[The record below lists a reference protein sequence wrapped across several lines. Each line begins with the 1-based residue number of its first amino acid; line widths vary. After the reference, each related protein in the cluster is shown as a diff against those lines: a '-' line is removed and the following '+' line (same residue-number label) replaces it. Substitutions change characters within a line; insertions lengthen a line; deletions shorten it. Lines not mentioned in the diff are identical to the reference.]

1 MQARAERERDSAKPQ
16 VIGRSHHEN
25 DMNFRLGLVVL
36 WTVMAAA
43 PLRAQLPSTTSVPA
57 AGGEIVITA
66 LGHASVQIEHSGKV
80 IIVDPVANQADLS
93 QAKPAD
99 LILVT
104 DIHSDHLD
112 PGAIAK
118 LRKPRAPVVIP
129 PDAMAKAPDGIVMR
143 NREMLAGDLAPAGIP
158 VIAVPA
164 YNLQRG
170 PAPGEF
176 YHPRERGQGY
186 LLTFSDKLETARA
199 NKAPSVYVA
208 GDTECVPAI
217 ATWVMDVDVAF
228 LPMNLP
234 YTMTPAEAAECAKG
248 FKPKIAIPYH
258 FQGQKPEEFASALKG
273 ASIDVRILNWYP
285 KAQAAR

>member
-1 MQARAERERDSAKPQ
+1 MRFLSIAALL
-16 VIGRSHHEN
+16 
-25 DMNFRLGLVVL
+25 M
-36 WTVMAAA
+36 VMTAA
-43 PLRAQLPSTTSVPA
+43 PVRAQAPSTTRVPA

-66 LGHASVQIEHSGKV
+66 LGHASVQFEQGGKV
-80 IIVDPVANQADLS
+80 IIVDPVASQADLS

-112 PGAIAK
+112 PATIAR

-129 PDAMAKAPDGIVMR
+129 PEAMAKVPDGIVMR

-164 YNLQRG
+164 YNIQRG
-170 PAPGEF
+170 PAPGEL

-186 LLTFSDKLETARA
+186 LLTLGGKQ
-199 NKAPSVYVA
+199 VYVA
-208 GDTECVPAI
+208 GDTDCVPAM
-217 ATWVMDVDVAF
+217 AEWVRNVDVAF
-228 LPMNLP
+228 IPMNLP
-234 YTMTPAEAAECAKG
+234 YTMSPSEAAECVKG

-258 FQGQKPEEFASALKG
+258 FMGQKPEDFAEALKG
-273 ASIDVRILNWYP
+273 EPIEVRILNWYP
-285 KAQAAR
+285 NVKAAR

>member
-1 MQARAERERDSAKPQ
+1 
-16 VIGRSHHEN
+16 
-25 DMNFRLGLVVL
+25 MNSRLSMVVL

-43 PLRAQLPSTTSVPA
+43 LLCAQTPSTTRVPA
-57 AGGEIVITA
+57 DAGEIVITA

-80 IIVDPVANQADLS
+80 ILVDPVANQADLS

-129 PDAMAKAPDGIVMR
+129 PEAMPKVADGIAMR
-143 NREMLAGDLAPAGIP
+143 NREMLAGDLAPSGIP

-164 YNLQRG
+164 YNIQRG

-186 LLTFSDKLETARA
+186 LLTIGGRL
-199 NKAPSVYVA
+199 VYVA
-208 GDTECVPAI
+208 GDTECVPAM
-217 ATWVMDVDVAF
+217 AQWVRNVEVAII
-228 LPMNLP
+228 PMNLP
-234 YTMTPAEAAECAKG
+234 YTMPPSEAAQCVKG
-248 FKPKIAIPYH
+248 FRPKIAIPYH
-258 FQGQKPEEFASALKG
+258 FMGQKPEEFAEALKG
-273 ASIDVRILNWYP
+273 EPIEVRILNWYP
-285 KAQAAR
+285 NIKAAR